1 MQYIGCMDLNHLK
14 NIQNI
19 FDDAVKAY
27 KVAGLNC
34 AVYKDGNEI
43 GYWQSGFKD
52 AENKIP
58 FGRDTICRLFSMS
71 KPVTSVAAWILIE
84 QGKIDLADEVGKYIP
99 EFWNLQVSDKPGKDG
114 SAKKATRNVT
124 IQDLLNMT
132 SGYTY
137 GAWWDGAAYGEHLTS
152 ALINEL
158 NEDCT
163 GKNLITTLDVAKRL
177 AAIPVSFEPGT
188 NYCYGLS
195 ADIMGAVIEVVSGM
209 KYSDFLKKN
218 IFEPLGMKDTDFYVH
233 PENSHR
239 LAKAYICDDGKEFK
253 EFKAPNLGIQNK
265 MDHAPSFE
273 SGGAGLCST
282 LDDYLKF
289 ALMLLNGGELNG
301 IRILQKKTVE
311 YFSKACLKT
320 DLQQKFDQN
329 MAHWPG
335 HTYCNF
341 FRVCN
346 EPGKANYLTD
356 AGEFGWDGWLGPYL
370 SVDPVNNMVIVMLM
384 QKTNAG
390 TWEVTRKTKN
400 VIHSSL

>member
-1 MQYIGCMDLNHLK
+1 MDLNHLQ

-19 FDDAVKAY
+19 FDEAVATH

-43 GYWQSGFKD
+43 GYWQAGYKD
-52 AENKIP
+52 VENNKP
-58 FGRDTICRLFSMS
+58 FNRDTICRLFSMS

-84 QGKIDLADEVGKYIP
+84 QGKIDIADEVGKYIP
-99 EFWNLQVSDKPGKDG
+99 EFWNLQVSYDTGRNGK
-114 SAKKATRNVT
+114 SQKSSRNVT

-137 GAWWDGAAYGEHLTS
+137 GAWWDGAPYGEHLTS
-152 ALINEL
+152 DLINEL
-158 NEDCT
+158 NQDCI
-163 GKNLITTLDVAKRL
+163 GKNQITTLDVAKKL

-218 IFEPLGMKDTDFYVH
+218 IFEPLGMNDTDFYVH
-233 PENSHR
+233 PENSER
-239 LAKAYICDDGKEFK
+239 LANAYSCDDGKSFNL
-253 EFKAPNLGIQNK
+253 FTSPNLGIQNK

-301 IRILQKKTVE
+301 KRILQKKTVE
-311 YFSKACLKT
+311 YFSKARLRT

-329 MAHWPG
+329 MGHWAG

-346 EPGKANYLTD
+346 EPGKCTYLTD
-356 AGEFGWDGWLGPYL
+356 EGEFGWDGWLGPYL
-370 SVDPVNNMVIVMLM
+370 SVDPKNNMVIVMLM